1 MKQLGC
7 GWRAL
12 LLAGL
17 LLGIA
22 WPAAALAH
30 GGGAPQVT
38 DAPAGP
44 YRLFVWTSPEPWQAD
59 ANVHVTI
66 AVTQQDA
73 AGQIMP
79 ITDAQVTVRLTL
91 DGQATQAVLLTA
103 TQIGAAAGYY
113 DADGSLPVAGLWRAE
128 VEASGEAGVG
138 AVSFT
143 QTVAP
148 AGSTLNWIV
157 WGGGALVVLA
167 IVGFLSARRRQPQL
181 LASMRNPASSSVQ
194 E

>member
-7 GWRAL
+7 GWRAM

-17 LLGIA
+17 LLGLA
-22 WPAAALAH
+22 WPAGALAH

-44 YRLFVWTSPEPWQAD
+44 YRLFVWTSPEPWQA
-59 ANVHVTI
+59 ATAAHVTI

-91 DGQATQAVLLTA
+91 EGQATQAVLLTA

-113 DADGSLPVAGLWRAE
+113 EADDRLPAAGVWRVE
-128 VEASGEAGVG
+128 VEANGEAGVG

-143 QTVAP
+143 QTAAP
-148 AGSTLNWIV
+148 AGNPFNWMV
-157 WGGGALVVLA
+157 WGGGALILLA
-167 IVGFLSARRRQPQL
+167 IVGFLGARRRQPKSP
-181 LASMRNPASSSVQ
+181 ASMRHPAPSSMQ